1 MDYRGI
7 DIRVTC
13 ADVFAYTSDLLV
25 LKHAQQTYGVDEK
38 AVVVAGVDRAKLPG
52 IGSDLLIERPYRL
65 RYRHLLFL
73 GVEPIRNFNYRSV
86 RDFSRRALAKAM
98 EIMPPVHEISM
109 TLHGAGF
116 GLDET
121 EAFES
126 QVAGIAEAIDS
137 RRCPRG
143 LRTVSILERSEA
155 RAARLRQA
163 LESLLGP
170 AVARTEPPG
179 EPAAKG
185 EQAPRRIDSVG
196 YDSGARPHAFVAM
209 PYGDSFEDVFNYGI
223 APPVRSAGLLC
234 ERMDQITFTGDIVG
248 HMREK
253 ISSASIL
260 VADLSEANPN
270 VYLEIGYAW
279 GVQTPCVLV
288 CNRKSDLKFD
298 LRGQRCLHY
307 GSITELEKALTAELQ
322 ALSARSSWHAKRL
335 ATPQAAA

>member
-1 MDYRGI
+1 MDYRGV

-13 ADVFAYTSDLLV
+13 ADVFAYTADLLV
-25 LKHAQQTYGVDEK
+25 LKHAQHTYGVDKK
-38 AVVVAGVDRAKLPG
+38 AIIVTGVDRAELPG
-52 IGSDLLIERPYRL
+52 IGDDLLIERPYRL

-73 GVEPIRNFNYRSV
+73 GVEPIHNFNYRSV
-86 RDFSRRALAKAM
+86 RDFSRRALARAM
-98 EIMPPVHEISM
+98 DVMPPVHEISM

-126 QVAGIAEAIDS
+126 EVAGIAEAIDS
-137 RRCPRG
+137 RRCPHS
-143 LRTVSILERSEA
+143 LRVVSILEQSEA

-170 AVARTEPPG
+170 AVTRG
-179 EPAAKG
+179 EPTREAAARG
-185 EQAPRRIDSVG
+185 EHAALRIDSVG

-209 PYGDSFEDVFNYGI
+209 PYSDSFEDVFNYGI

-248 HMREK
+248 HMRDK

-279 GVQTPCVLV
+279 GVRTPCVLV

-298 LRGQRCLHY
+298 LQGQRCLQY
-307 GSITELEKALTAELQ
+307 GSITELEKTLTAELR
-322 ALSARSSWHAKRL
+322 ALSARSSWRPKS
-335 ATPQAAA
+335 